1 MSVGRLPNQVWNQG
15 HEARALDSVR
25 ELALVPATDAGA
37 LARHD
42 LTEGGQVTAERVRIL
57 VVNLLDVHLAEETLS
72 IDFLFHRCGEQWARI
87 SRSLLGMLISY
98 SNGS

>member
-1 MSVGRLPNQVWNQG
+1 MCVGRLPNQVWNQG
-15 HEARALDSVR
+15 HEARALDGVR

-42 LTEGGQVTAERVRIL
+42 LAERRQVAAERVRVL
-57 VVNLLDVHLAEETLS
+57 VVNLLDVHLTEETLS
-72 IDFLFHRCGEQWARI
+72 IDFLFHRFGEQWARI